1 MGIKCKFLAQ
11 NAGTITKGCLRLV
24 IIPISTSG
32 SRYRYGSGCT
42 ECQDPFRFSYGDTDF
57 SYLMDNYLEDYFQW
71 CADDPDFSSGYSLD
85 SLGKHTFEY
94 VNPIWMRE
102 LPD

>member
-1 MGIKCKFLAQ
+1 MIKTTPFRDGFYYTYHYAQ
-11 NAGTITKGCLRLV
+11 NNQSTRRLSFGTSKRIGEQVLYETKTL
-24 IIPISTSG
+24 
-32 SRYRYGSGCT
+32 
-42 ECQDPFRFSYGDTDF
+42 YGDTDF